1 MRRLGYMGRT
11 VHCGFRVGS
20 IGPHYGKQTTL
31 ALPSDDGETFYES
44 CLVVLEKIPVEPEQ
58 VSNVGV
64 SVGNLVETDR
74 TLHALL
80 EVDRRRERLNRAIDR
95 VRDRFGDGSVR
106 LGISLLVRPIPQHVG
121 GFFMASDDL
130 EVG

>member
-44 CLVVLEKIPVEPEQ
+44 CLVVLEKIPVKPEQ

-74 TLHALL
+74 TLQSLL
-80 EVDRRRERLNRAIDR
+80 EVDRRRERLNQAELASALGVSDR
-95 VRDRFGDGSVR
+95 TGGCLSRTSCP
-106 LGISLLVRPIPQHVG
+106 LL
-121 GFFMASDDL
+121 
-130 EVG
+130 